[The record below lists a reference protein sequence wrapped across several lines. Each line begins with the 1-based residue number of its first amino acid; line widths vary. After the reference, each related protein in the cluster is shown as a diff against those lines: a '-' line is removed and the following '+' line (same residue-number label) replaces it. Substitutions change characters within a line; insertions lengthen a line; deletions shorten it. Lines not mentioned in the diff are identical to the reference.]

1 MDPVVG
7 PTAGLSHRYYVLP
20 TFVAQPNFQNVPG
33 TRRRGF
39 FHQRIRQRGRDRT
52 RAAQIKCN
60 SRSPPPDTCRHNATE
75 TWLLPST
82 L

>member
-1 MDPVVG
+1 MGPVVG
-7 PTAGLSHRYYVLP
+7 PTAGLSRRYYVLP

-39 FHQRIRQRGRDRT
+39 FRLQIRRQGRGRIRG
-52 RAAQIKCN
+52 AQTKCN
-60 SRSPPPDTCRHNATE
+60 SRSPPPDTCRHNATV
-75 TWLLPST
+75 TWPLPST